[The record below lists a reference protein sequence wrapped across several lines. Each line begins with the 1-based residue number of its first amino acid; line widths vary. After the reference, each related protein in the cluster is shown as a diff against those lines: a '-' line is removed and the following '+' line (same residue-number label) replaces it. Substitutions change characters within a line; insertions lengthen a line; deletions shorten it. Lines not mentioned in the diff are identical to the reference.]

1 MRRGA
6 FVAGLLLLV
15 AVPLA
20 AQETGGT
27 RVGVERPTPAR
38 TPAVRTPAVRSG
50 TPQDTAG
57 LPQIPTPPITPR
69 RAFFSSLL
77 VPGSGQAAL
86 DRPYAGGV
94 FLLVEALSLTMLHR
108 AGEDMRL
115 ARRFA
120 RDSIP
125 LTYHTDPVTGVVAR
139 DSLGMPTVA
148 TWQVS
153 RYAGEV
159 VRSRR
164 LQVEDWLA
172 VLFFNHLFA
181 GADAYVAAQLW
192 DLPDMIGMRQ
202 TPFGPAIAATLRFG
216 RAPKR

>member
-6 FVAGLLLLV
+6 WAVVALLIVAPALTAQVRDGGRAGVSRPAV
-15 AVPLA
+15 AV
-20 AQETGGT
+20 
-27 RVGVERPTPAR
+27 V
-38 TPAVRTPAVRSG
+38 
-50 TPQDTAG
+50 DTVVVPDGPRA
-57 LPQIPTPPITPR
+57 PISPG

-77 VPGSGQAAL
+77 IPGSGQAAL

-94 FLLVEALSLTMLHR
+94 FLLVEAISLSMLHR
-108 AGEDMRL
+108 AGEDLQL

-120 RDSIP
+120 RDSLP
-125 LTYHTDPVTGVVAR
+125 LTYQTDPVTGVVAV
-139 DSLGMPTVA
+139 DASGAPVVA

-153 RYAGEV
+153 RYGSGI

-192 DLPDMIGMRQ
+192 DLPDMIGLRQ

-216 RAPKR
+216 RPARR

>member
-6 FVAGLLLLV
+6 FVAGFLLLV
-15 AVPLA
+15 TAPLA
-20 AQETGGT
+20 AQESGGM
-27 RVGVERPTPAR
+27 RVGVERPAT
-38 TPAVRTPAVRSG
+38 VRTPDVRSVA
-50 TPQDTAG
+50 PQDTAG
-57 LPQIPTPPITPR
+57 LPQVPKAPITPR

-77 VPGSGQAAL
+77 LPGSGQAAL

-108 AGEDMRL
+108 GGEDMRL

-125 LTYHTDPVTGVVAR
+125 LTYQTDPITGVVAR
-139 DSLGMPTVA
+139 DSLGLPTVA
-148 TWQVS
+148 SWQVS
-153 RYAGEV
+153 RYAGEI

-202 TPFGPAIAATLRFG
+202 TPFGPAIAATWRFG
-216 RAPKR
+216 RAARR

>member
-1 MRRGA
+1 MPGRA
-6 FVAGLLLLV
+6 FVLGLWLLGAGPLV
-15 AVPLA
+15 AQSA
-20 AQETGGT
+20 GGM
-27 RVGVERPTPAR
+27 RVGVERSTVTR
-38 TPAVRTPAVRSG
+38 G
-50 TPQDTAG
+50 DTADVRAR
-57 LPQIPTPPITPR
+57 PRPPIAPG
-69 RAFFSSLL
+69 RAFLSSLI

-108 AGEDMRL
+108 AGEDLHL

-125 LTYHTDPVTGVVAR
+125 LTYQTDPSTGVVSR
-139 DSLGMPTVA
+139 DSLGLPLVA

-153 RYAGEV
+153 RFAGEI

-192 DLPDMIGMRQ
+192 DLPEMIGMRQ
-202 TPFGPAIAATLRFG
+202 TPFGPALGARLRFG

>member
-1 MRRGA
+1 MRRGSL
-6 FVAGLLLLV
+6 VVGLLSLV
-15 AVPLA
+15 AVPLT
-20 AQETGGT
+20 AQGTGGM
-27 RVGVERPTPAR
+27 RVGVERPAD
-38 TPAVRTPAVRSG
+38 AVTPAVRSG

-57 LPQIPTPPITPR
+57 RLQRPTPPITPR
-69 RAFFSSLL
+69 RAFFSSLMI
-77 VPGSGQAAL
+77 PGSGQAAL

-108 AGEDMRL
+108 AGEDLRL

-125 LTYHTDPVTGVVAR
+125 LTYQTDPVTGAVAR
-139 DSLGMPTVA
+139 DSLGLPTVA

-153 RYAGEV
+153 RYAGEI

-192 DLPDMIGMRQ
+192 DLPEMIGLRQ
-202 TPFGPAIAATLRFG
+202 TPCGPAIAASLRFG

>member
-6 FVAGLLLLV
+6 LVLGLLLL
-15 AVPLA
+15 AAGPLT
-20 AQETGGT
+20 AQSAGGT
-27 RVGVERPTPAR
+27 RVGVERPAAPRSKGERSAAAR
-38 TPAVRTPAVRSG
+38 G
-50 TPQDTAG
+50 DTTAASTV
-57 LPQIPTPPITPR
+57 PRPPITPG
-69 RAFFSSLL
+69 RAFFSSVLI
-77 VPGSGQAAL
+77 PGSGQAAL

-108 AGEDMRL
+108 AGEDLHL

-120 RDSIP
+120 RDSVP
-125 LTYHTDPVTGVVAR
+125 LTYQTDPVSGVVAR
-139 DSLGMPTVA
+139 DSLGRPVVA

-153 RYAGEV
+153 RFAGEI

-192 DLPDMIGMRQ
+192 DLPEMIGMRQ